1 MGFCSIEDDEIDL
14 KPKQVQK
21 QAPKQK
27 PKQERSYKSKSG
39 MSEAEQGFYK
49 KLVSIFSEQYNVQ
62 FQVPLSSVIKKES
75 SERFQN
81 ELYRTIDFAL
91 FDKDTFEPVILIELN
106 DKSHLEGRRQY
117 RDIKVKE
124 ICEQAELK
132 IVTFWTQYENKPEY
146 IKKRIIEFI
155 NK

>member
-21 QAPKQK
+21 QTPKQD
-27 PKQERSYKSKSG
+27 RSYKSKSG
-39 MSEAEQGFYK
+39 MSGAEQGFYK
-49 KLVSIFSEQYNVQ
+49 KLVTIFSEQYNVQ

-124 ICEQAELK
+124 ICEQAGLK

-146 IKKRIIEFI
+146 IKKRVIEFI